1 MNIIFL
7 FCSLSFLAVIPNQT
21 IKKAQN
27 PIVNLDSIFL
37 YSKIQKE
44 ILDDELAHAARLGL
58 SHELY
63 LKVMKVPT
71 PEEKQIQ
78 YTKFCKNTFKL
89 GYEKGNMGYLYLD
102 EAINILSKISSH
114 STLYPKSK
122 KLIAFYKIKIQKKL
136 NEVEIE
142 SKKTS
147 LVKTNCVDP
156 KYGCYG
162 SENCHRCTDCSRCRH
177 CNDHNGSCG
186 VCR

>member
-7 FCSLSFLAVIPNQT
+7 FCSLSFLAIVPHQA
-21 IKKAQN
+21 IKKAQQSN
-27 PIVNLDSIFL
+27 VNLDSIS
-37 YSKIQKE
+37 SKIQKE
-44 ILDDELAHAARLGL
+44 ILNDELAHAARLGF
-58 SHELY
+58 SHDIY

-78 YTKFCKNTFKL
+78 YTKFCKDTFKS
-89 GYEKGNMGYLYLD
+89 GYEKGKMGYLYLN
-102 EAINILSKISSH
+102 EAINTLSRIPSH
-114 STLYPKSK
+114 STLYPKAK
-122 KLIAFYKIKIQKKL
+122 KLIAFYKSKIQKKL
-136 NEVEIE
+136 NEVEIA

-147 LVKTNCVDP
+147 STKTFCVDP